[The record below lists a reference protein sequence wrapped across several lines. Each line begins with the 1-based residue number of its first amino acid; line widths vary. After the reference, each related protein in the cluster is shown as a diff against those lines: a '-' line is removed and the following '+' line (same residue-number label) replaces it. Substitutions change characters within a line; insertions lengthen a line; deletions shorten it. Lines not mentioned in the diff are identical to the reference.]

1 MGDKKDKP
9 LGRNKVEYTPE
20 VPKFL
25 QKYMQKEQQKAEE
38 EKKREL
44 TMPDRPDHEDEV
56 PLVVA
61 DDDLK
66 AEYDRQKEIQ
76 KEIEKQQE
84 IERLNE
90 QDKRVA
96 KKIAETSKFVT
107 SEENVVVFHSK
118 SDHKTDDSEDKDK
131 SKKRKANAA
140 QEKIEELRKK
150 QKTDAK
156 SDVKSKPTN
165 TKLLSFNLD
174 DEEQ

>member
-1 MGDKKDKP
+1 MGDKEKP
-9 LGRNKVEYTPE
+9 LGRHKVEYTPE

-25 QKYMQKEQQKAEE
+25 QKFMAKEQAKVDE
-38 EKKREL
+38 EKKRDL
-44 TMPDRPDHEDEV
+44 TMPDRPDMEDEV

-66 AEYDRQKEIQ
+66 AEYDLQKIKQ
-76 KEIEKQQE
+76 KEIEREQE

-96 KKIAETSKFVT
+96 KKIAEKSKFVT

-118 SDHKTDDSEDKDK
+118 SELKTDDSEDKDK
-131 SKKRKANAA
+131 TKKRKANTA

-150 QKTDAK
+150 QKTTAN

>member
-1 MGDKKDKP
+1 MGDKEKP

-25 QKYMQKEQQKAEE
+25 QKYMQKEQKKVEE

-44 TMPDRPDHEDEV
+44 TMPDRPDMEDEV

-61 DDDLK
+61 DDELK
-66 AEYDRQKEIQ
+66 VQYDRQKIKQ

-96 KKIAETSKFVT
+96 KKIAEKSKFVT

-118 SDHKTDDSEDKDK
+118 SEHKPDDSEDNK
-131 SKKRKANAA
+131 SKKRKATAA

-156 SDVKSKPTN
+156 SDVKSKPSN
-165 TKLLSFNLD
+165 TKILSFNMD